1 MVRDNVEK
9 KWMKNLQEVKQQQ
22 RTSQDILE
30 ILLKVQSQEF
40 YCVKEY

>member
-22 RTSQDILE
+22 RTSQDFLE

>member
-22 RTSQDILE
+22 RTSQKYPRDFTESTISGV
-30 ILLKVQSQEF
+30 LL
-40 YCVKEY
+40 C